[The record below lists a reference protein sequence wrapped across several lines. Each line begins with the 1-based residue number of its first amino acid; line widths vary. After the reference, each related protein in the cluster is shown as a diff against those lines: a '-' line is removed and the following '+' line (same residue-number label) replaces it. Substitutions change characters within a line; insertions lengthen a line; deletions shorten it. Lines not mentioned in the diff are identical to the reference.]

1 MGGVFSKP
9 KIPEPPKQVE
19 TDISAREKAADK
31 AEADKKQQLARRI
44 RARRTGGRRQL
55 LSSARADSELG
66 VPFGS
71 TGSLGYSR
79 NV

>member
-9 KIPEPPKQVE
+9 KIPDPPKQVE

-44 RARRTGGRRQL
+44 RARRTGAMKRKIGKKK
-55 LSSARADSELG
+55 SK
-66 VPFGS
+66 
-71 TGSLGYSR
+71 GY
-79 NV
+79 